1 MEENKAAQIRDE
13 LSEMFIQSMN
23 IEKGFDMGAT
33 SKEFVKLLKGMN
45 GMIGKN
51 ELSEIVQASR

>member
-1 MEENKAAQIRDE
+1 
-13 LSEMFIQSMN
+13 MFIQSMN
-23 IEKGFDMGAT
+23 IEKGLDMGAT

-51 ELSEIVQASR
+51 ELSEIV